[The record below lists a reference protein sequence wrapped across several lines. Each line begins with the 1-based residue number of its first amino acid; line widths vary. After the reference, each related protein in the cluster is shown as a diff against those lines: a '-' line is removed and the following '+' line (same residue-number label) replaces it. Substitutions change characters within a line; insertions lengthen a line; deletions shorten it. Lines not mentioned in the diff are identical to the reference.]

1 MKKAKTNFDLDY
13 LRRCK
18 YSSPESKLEWL
29 SDAIDFA
36 YSAKKAAKKTVF
48 KKVQKF

>member
-1 MKKAKTNFDLDY
+1 MKKAKANFDLDY

-36 YSAKKAAKKTVF
+36 YSVKQSAIKTVL
-48 KKVQKF
+48 KKVQKN